1 MEEVLKKLFDAVLDG
16 DFEGV
21 KTYLHAAVDAKLDPK
36 TILNEGMIAAMREVG
51 CRFEAGEYYVPE
63 MLISAR
69 AMQAGMA
76 ILKPHLQQTDNKS
89 TGKVLI
95 GTVKGDLHD
104 IGKNLVALMLE
115 GAGFEIKDLGV
126 DVPVEEFIR
135 MVQEEKP
142 DIVAMSALLTTTMPM
157 MKQTIDA
164 FEAAGLRDKVKFI
177 VGGAPVTD
185 TYAKL
190 IGADGFS
197 PDASGA
203 VNVAKTL
210 ASNDHPA

>member
-1 MEEVLKKLFDAVLDG
+1 MEDVLKKLFDAVLDG
-16 DFEGV
+16 DFDGV
-21 KTYLHAAVDAKLDPK
+21 KTNVQAALDAGLDP
-36 TILNEGMIAAMREVG
+36 TLVLNEGMIAAMREVG

-63 MLISAR
+63 MLIAAR

-76 ILKPHLQQTDNKS
+76 ILKPHLQQTNRKS
-89 TGKVLI
+89 GGKVVI

-126 DVPVEEFIR
+126 DVPTEEFIR
-135 MVQEEKP
+135 VVQEEKP
-142 DIVAMSALLTTTMPM
+142 DLVAMSALLTTTMQM

-164 FEAAGLRDKVKFI
+164 FESAGLREQVKII
-177 VGGAPVTD
+177 VGGAPVTES
-185 TYAKL
+185 YASQ

-197 PDASGA
+197 PDASRA
-203 VNVAKTL
+203 VTVAKSVL
-210 ASNDHPA
+210 GKGD